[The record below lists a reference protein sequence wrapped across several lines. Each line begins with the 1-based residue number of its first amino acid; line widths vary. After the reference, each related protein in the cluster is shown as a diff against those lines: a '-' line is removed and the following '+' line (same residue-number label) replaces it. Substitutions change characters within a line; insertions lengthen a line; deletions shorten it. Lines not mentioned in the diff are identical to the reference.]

1 MVLFDYGTKV
11 DVFCENA
18 KRILPNLTRKFP
30 QLGKYI
36 VLLHSVMKYYEINFR
51 IEPYLE
57 AYGDILSATLAE
69 IGFESFVPTDAGMQA
84 YIQQPLFTEEQLRQV
99 IGEFPFTDVRITY
112 SIAEAAYQDWNA
124 VWEEEGFHPIIIDD
138 TIVIHDVK
146 HTDVPQLPYDII
158 ITPKLAFGTGSHQT
172 TRMIMRTLAK
182 TDLTGKK
189 VIDAGTGT
197 GILSIMCIKRG
208 ADSVFAYDID
218 EWSVENTRDNLL
230 LNSIYNKVMVE
241 QGDAAV
247 LSKTG
252 KADLL
257 IANINRNILLNDLHS
272 FCTKLNPGG
281 QLLLSGFYTEDAP
294 ILVDA
299 AQREGFKLIMREND
313 ENWCML
319 LLEWS

>member
-1 MVLFDYGTKV
+1 MTSSEILLFV
-11 DVFCENA
+11 
-18 KRILPNLTRKFP
+18 P
-30 QLGKYI
+30 
-36 VLLHSVMKYYEINFR
+36 LHPVMKYYELNFT
-51 IEPYLE
+51 IEPYIE
-57 AYGDILSATLAE
+57 AYGDVLSASLAE
-69 IGFESFVPTDAGMQA
+69 IGFETFVPTDNGLQA
-84 YIQQPLFTEEQLRQV
+84 YIQQQVFQEKQLQEL
-99 IGEFPFTDVRITY
+99 IGEFPFADVKI
-112 SIAEAAYQDWNA
+112 SFDKAEAAYEDWNA
-124 VWEEEGFHPIIIDD
+124 VWEEEGFHPIVIDD
-138 TIVIHDVK
+138 MIVIHDVK
-146 HTDVPQLPYDII
+146 HTDVPELPYDII

-172 TRMIMRTLAK
+172 TRMIMRTLAN

-230 LNSIYNKVMVE
+230 LNGIYNKVMVE

-252 KADLL
+252 KVDLL

-272 FCTKLNPGG
+272 FCTKMNPGG

-294 ILVDA
+294 ILVDD
-299 AQREGFKLIMREND
+299 AQREGFKLIKRENE